1 MPKLAPILNINKP
14 IGLTPVQAIQR
25 VRDTIPEY
33 ADATL
38 SFAGRLDPM
47 AEGVLLLMVNDE
59 NKNRE
64 TYLKLDKEYES
75 EILFGFATDTFD
87 ALGMVT
93 STIESPDDLR
103 QQFPELLKT
112 YVGDFVQEFPPYSS
126 KPVGGKALF
135 AWSNEGLI
143 DEVEIPSANRKIFD
157 IKLLDISIITQE
169 QLQRTIT
176 ERIAKVSGAFRQKEI
191 LLRWKKAFEDDKR
204 QTFLV
209 ATIRATVSSGTY
221 IRSLAD
227 DIGKKLNSAALALS
241 IKRTRVG
248 PYTIEKSVSI

>member
-1 MPKLAPILNINKP
+1 MSPLAPILAINKP
-14 IGLTPVQAIQR
+14 IGLTPVQLIAL
-25 VRDTIPEY
+25 VRETMPAY

-38 SFAGRLDPM
+38 GFAGRLDPM
-47 AEGVLLLMVNDE
+47 AEGVTLLMVNDE
-59 NKNRE
+59 NKNRA

-75 EILFGFATDTFD
+75 ELLFGFATDTFD
-87 ALGMVT
+87 ALGLVT
-93 STIESPDDLR
+93 ATADAPEELHQR
-103 QQFPELLKT
+103 LAELLQT
-112 YVGDFVQEFPPYSS
+112 YIGDFMQPFPPYSS

-135 AWSNEGLI
+135 SWANEGMI
-143 DEVEIPSANRKIFD
+143 DEVEIPSAPRKIYD
-157 IKLLDISIITQE
+157 ITLLDVGIITQE
-169 QLQRTIT
+169 QLSRTIT
-176 ERIAKVSGAFRQKEI
+176 ERIHKVSGSFRQKEI

-248 PYTIEKSVSI
+248 PYTIEKSVSL